1 MSEMTKPLDKR
12 TNLRAKL
19 LTTASGTV
27 LLVAICA
34 SQTAAAADAD
44 LPIVWIELGGAFTQL
59 ENGQEAY
66 LPPFV
71 LGATRL
77 PFITMSPAGIE
88 KAAPTSWDGNAKL
101 TFDPAGTDWILSAGI
116 IYGRS
121 VRSGA
126 QSQQT
131 AHRSPTERIGYRATQ
146 SATAKNNESH
156 MILDFQATKDV
167 GLGAFGN
174 SGRSRVSLG
183 VRYAQFNS
191 ESDVNTLYQPTNAEH
206 AYHKFHGSLD
216 MERKFTGV
224 GPSLSW
230 DASAG
235 LIGDATDGGI
245 SLDWGVNGAILFG
258 HQRVRGHHQTTNL
271 AVVYSYRY
279 DYTLHKKP
287 VYQDSVALNRD
298 KQVIVPNFGG
308 FAGVSW
314 RYPNAKVSFGYRADM
329 FFRAIDGGIDAR
341 KTYDR
346 GFYGPFA
353 AISIGIGD

>member
-126 QSQQT
+126 QS
-131 AHRSPTERIGYRATQ
+131 
-146 SATAKNNESH
+146 
-156 MILDFQATKDV
+156 
-167 GLGAFGN
+167 
-174 SGRSRVSLG
+174 
-183 VRYAQFNS
+183 
-191 ESDVNTLYQPTNAEH
+191 
-206 AYHKFHGSLD
+206 
-216 MERKFTGV
+216 
-224 GPSLSW
+224 
-230 DASAG
+230 
-235 LIGDATDGGI
+235 
-245 SLDWGVNGAILFG
+245 
-258 HQRVRGHHQTTNL
+258 
-271 AVVYSYRY
+271 
-279 DYTLHKKP
+279 
-287 VYQDSVALNRD
+287 
-298 KQVIVPNFGG
+298 
-308 FAGVSW
+308 
-314 RYPNAKVSFGYRADM
+314 
-329 FFRAIDGGIDAR
+329 
-341 KTYDR
+341 
-346 GFYGPFA
+346 
-353 AISIGIGD
+353 